1 MDRSIYNAFDKY
13 VGALKIS
20 DDESSYK
27 NKVLKDLSHAVTSR
41 LLLSMIKR
49 NKITDIHVVNFE
61 QESKHYRQE
70 QPKVQ
75 TVIYDLFNVC

>member
-13 VGALKIS
+13 VGALGIS

-49 NKITDIHVVNFE
+49 NKITDIHVGQFRTGIKALQARATQGANCN
-61 QESKHYRQE
+61 
-70 QPKVQ
+70 
-75 TVIYDLFNVC
+75 L